1 MLTKPR
7 GNPMFKEL
15 GQYLLLAVM
24 MIVIAALM
32 AGVGSSSDAADLFP
46 AHGFTG

>member
-1 MLTKPR
+1 MLTEPE

>member
-1 MLTKPR
+1 
-7 GNPMFKEL
+7 MFKEL

-24 MIVIAALM
+24 MIVVAALM
-32 AGVGSSSDAADLFP
+32 AGVGSTSDAADLFP

>member
-32 AGVGSSSDAADLFP
+32 AGVGSTSDAADLFP

>member
-1 MLTKPR
+1 MLTEPEE
-7 GNPMFKEL
+7 NPTFKEL
-15 GQYLLLAVM
+15 GHYLLLAVM